1 MDDMEMD
8 QELLAEFLTE
18 SNEGLGDIE
27 QRLLSLETNPDDE
40 ETINGIFRAIH
51 TVKGTCGF
59 LGLGRL
65 ESLSH
70 ATESLLGKIRSEK
83 FQVDTDLISLLLEA
97 IDAIKTIIAA
107 IEENGAEPDSDYASL
122 TNRLKAATRAIED
135 MTHPET
141 GDGETE
147 EPQDAEAA
155 APEEE
160 TPAQTEPPAEP
171 AAQAATAP
179 APKKKTSN
187 KTASKKT
194 ASEKVEAEAKAPES
208 ATEAKP
214 ASAKEKEAEA
224 PKPAAKHPAA
234 ETSIRVDTHVVDEL
248 MNQIGELV
256 LTRNRLL
263 QMVATG
269 AAPEVQRI
277 TRTIDHTTNS
287 LQDQVLRLR
296 MQPVGGLWSRAPRV
310 VRDLAHELGK
320 RIQVVMEG
328 EETELDRFI
337 LAALRDPMT
346 HIIRNS
352 CDHGIETPE
361 ERRAAGKPEEGT
373 ILLSARQE
381 SGNIIIEVKD
391 DGKGI
396 DASRVSAKAVDM
408 GLITREMADRMST
421 GAALQLI
428 FHPGLSTAKA
438 VSKVSGRGVG
448 MDVVRAEIE
457 KTGGSVE
464 VDSRP
469 GTGTTLRMRI
479 PLTLAIIPS
488 LVVRT
493 SEQQFAIPQMNVQEL
508 IGASASDT
516 AWESYAGSHFY
527 RLRDKLLPVVMLS
540 GLLDLTATEQQ
551 EFTVVVI
558 TIGSMKFGLAV
569 DDVVGAEEIVVKP
582 LGVHFQ
588 KLNIYAGCSILGD
601 GGVVPIID
609 CNGLMQK
616 ANLSAAADLAMSKGE
631 RAANDRPKRNLQ
643 HVVLFEYDGERYAIP
658 MSIVQR
664 LETIPRDKIEK
675 SGGTEVLQYRGDII
689 PLRHWHQLLNQTAP
703 VAEAKDEEMACVILS
718 DSKGHLCLEV
728 GKIVDVGE
736 VPLDVELG
744 SSHSIFLGTAVIFE
758 HATEVVDVY
767 ELVKAV
773 APEWFG
779 KVEQDGAS
787 DKPSLLL
794 LEDSPF
800 FRDLLMPTLES
811 MGYAVW
817 AADSVLHAKAWLEQY
832 VPHMIV
838 ADLDMPDQQSM
849 DLARWVKNQQHLDM
863 VPIVALASFQP
874 RRDED
879 AELFTVS
886 LKKTDSTSLRAR
898 LQELAVLD
906 ADVDIVAAA

>member
-27 QRLLSLETNPDDE
+27 QRLLSLETNPDDM

-59 LGLGRL
+59 LGLVRL
-65 ESLSH
+65 EGLSH
-70 ATESLLGKIRSEK
+70 AAESLLGKIRSEK
-83 FQVDTDLISLLLEA
+83 FRVDTDLISLLLEA

-107 IEENGAEPDSDYASL
+107 IEESGAEPDNDYASL

-135 MTHPET
+135 ITN
-141 GDGETE
+141 
-147 EPQDAEAA
+147 QDNASDD
-155 APEEE
+155 
-160 TPAQTEPPAEP
+160 AEP
-171 AAQAATAP
+171 AAAEQ
-179 APKKKTSN
+179 
-187 KTASKKT
+187 
-194 ASEKVEAEAKAPES
+194 VAEAKPEPAAEAEPEPTPAEAAPTAQPAPAAE
-208 ATEAKP
+208 ATP
-214 ASAKEKEAEA
+214 APAKEKEAAA
-224 PKPAAKHPAA
+224 PKAATKQPPV
-234 ETSIRVDTHVVDEL
+234 ETTIRVDTHVVDEL

-269 AAPEVQRI
+269 AAPEVQRV
-277 TRTIDHTTNS
+277 TRYIDHSTNS

-352 CDHGIETPE
+352 CDHGIETVE

-373 ILLSARQE
+373 IHLTARQE
-381 SGNIIIEVKD
+381 SGNIIIEVRD

-396 DASRVSAKAVDM
+396 DAARVRDKAVEM
-408 GLITREMADRMST
+408 GLITQEVAERMST
-421 GAALQLI
+421 SAALQLI

-457 KTGGSVE
+457 KTGGNVE
-464 VDSRP
+464 VDSRM

-479 PLTLAIIPS
+479 PLTLAIIAS

-493 SEQQFAIPQMNVQEL
+493 SGQQFAIPQMNVQEL
-508 IGASASDT
+508 IGVSASDD

-527 RLRDKLLPVVMLS
+527 RLRDKLLPVMLLS
-540 GLLDLTATEQQ
+540 ELLHLPASDQQ
-551 EFTVVVI
+551 EFTVVVVSV
-558 TIGSMKFGLAV
+558 GSMKFGLVV
-569 DDVVGAEEIVVKP
+569 DDVMGAEEIVVKP
-582 LGVHFQ
+582 LGAHFQ
-588 KLNIYAGCSILGD
+588 KLDIYAGCSILGD

-616 ANLSAAADLAMSKGE
+616 ANLSAAADLAISKGDH
-631 RAANDRPKRNLQ
+631 AAPDRPKRNLQ
-643 HVVLFEYDGERYAIP
+643 HIVLFESGGERYAIP

-664 LETIPRDKIEK
+664 LETISRSKVEK
-675 SGGTEVLQYRGDII
+675 TGGSEVLQYRGDII
-689 PLRHWHQLLNQTAP
+689 PFRRWQHLLGLASS
-703 VAEAKDEEMACVILS
+703 ASEDADADMSCVILS
-718 DSKGHLCLEV
+718 DGEGHLCLEV
-728 GKIVDVGE
+728 GQIIDVAE

-758 HATEVVDVY
+758 QATEIVDVY
-767 ELVKAV
+767 ELVKTV

-779 KVEQDGAS
+779 KAEGGEDGS
-787 DKPSLLL
+787 KPSLLL
-794 LEDSPF
+794 LEGSPF
-800 FRDLLMPTLES
+800 FRDLLLPTLES

-817 AADSVLHAKAWLEQY
+817 TADSMLHAKAWLDQY
-832 VPHMIV
+832 TPRMII
-838 ADLDMPDQQSM
+838 ADLDMPDQQGM
-849 DLARWVKNQQHLDM
+849 DLTRWVKEHERLGTTP
-863 VPIVALASFQP
+863 VVALASFQP

-879 AELFTVS
+879 KELFTGS
-886 LKKTDSTSLRAR
+886 LLKTDSTSLRVR
-898 LQELAVLD
+898 IQEIMNLD
-906 ADVDIVAAA
+906 VATA

>member
-27 QRLLSLETNPDDE
+27 QRLLSLESNPEDA

-59 LGLGRL
+59 LGLARL
-65 ESLSH
+65 EGLSH
-70 ATESLLGKIRSEK
+70 ATENLLGKIRSEK
-83 FQVDTDLISLLLEA
+83 FHVDTDLISLLLEA

-107 IEENGAEPDSDYASL
+107 IEESGAEPDGDYSSL
-122 TNRLKAATRAIED
+122 TNRLRAATRAIED
-135 MTHPET
+135 MANQ
-141 GDGETE
+141 DGEPDE
-147 EPQDAEAA
+147 ETAPSPENAAEATDAPAEPEPKAPREQA
-155 APEEE
+155 APEPAAE
-160 TPAQTEPPAEP
+160 TKPAEP
-171 AAQAATAP
+171 VPVPAQGKEASAAKTAP
-179 APKKKTSN
+179 
-187 KTASKKT
+187 
-194 ASEKVEAEAKAPES
+194 
-208 ATEAKP
+208 
-214 ASAKEKEAEA
+214 
-224 PKPAAKHPAA
+224 KHQAV

-269 AAPEVQRI
+269 AAPEVQRV
-277 TRTIDHTTNS
+277 TRYIDHSTNS

-373 ILLSARQE
+373 IHLSARQE

-396 DASRVSAKAVDM
+396 DAARVRDKAIEM
-408 GLITREMADRMST
+408 GLMPREAADRMST
-421 GAALQLI
+421 SAALQLI
-428 FHPGLSTAKA
+428 FHPGLSTAKE

-457 KTGGSVE
+457 KTGGNVE
-464 VDSRP
+464 VESRI
-469 GTGTTLRMRI
+469 GAGTTLRMRI
-479 PLTLAIIPS
+479 PLTLAIIAG
-488 LVVRT
+488 LIVRT
-493 SEQQFAIPQMNVQEL
+493 SAQQFAIPQMNVQEL
-508 IGASASDT
+508 IGVSASDT

-527 RLRDKLLPVVMLS
+527 RLRDKLLPVMLLS
-540 GLLDLTATEQQ
+540 DLLQLPATNQQ
-551 EFTVVVI
+551 DFTIVVV
-558 TIGSMKFGLAV
+558 TIGSMKFGLVV
-569 DDVVGAEEIVVKP
+569 DEVLGAEEVVVKP
-582 LGVHFQ
+582 LGAHFQ
-588 KLNIYAGCSILGD
+588 KLNIFAGCSILGD

-616 ANLSAAADLAMSKGE
+616 TNLSATADLSLSKGDQP
-631 RAANDRPKRNLQ
+631 AHDRPKRNLQ
-643 HVVLFEYDGERYAIP
+643 HIVLFEQGGERYAIP

-664 LETIPRDKIEK
+664 LETISRNKIEK

-689 PLRHWHQLLNQTAP
+689 PFRRWQHMLGLASS
-703 VAEAKDEEMACVILS
+703 ASEDAGEDMSCIILS
-718 DSKGHLCLEV
+718 DSNGHLCLEV
-728 GKIVDVGE
+728 GQIIDVAE

-758 HATEVVDVY
+758 QATEVVDVY

-779 KVEQDGAS
+779 KADSETDG
-787 DKPSLLL
+787 DKPPLLL
-794 LEDSPF
+794 LEGSPF
-800 FRDLLMPTLES
+800 FRDLLLPTLES

-817 AADSVLHAKAWLEQY
+817 TADSVLHAKAWLDQY
-832 VPHMIV
+832 TPSMIL
-838 ADLDMPDQQSM
+838 ADLDMPDQQGM
-849 DLARWVKNQQHLDM
+849 DLARWVKKQERLSSI
-863 VPIVALASFQP
+863 PIVALASFQP
-874 RRDED
+874 KRDED
-879 AELFTVS
+879 KELFAAS
-886 LKKTDSTSLRAR
+886 LKKTESTSLRSR
-898 LQELAVLD
+898 LQE
-906 ADVDIVAAA
+906 IVGLGMAAAS